1 MNIMYYYFSA
11 DDTFVISNNITELNA
26 ISGYDLEFT
35 FDTDLDSDAT
45 LTFQWQKDGYALSD
59 RRKYKGRDTE
69 ILTILDVEDGDEG
82 NYSLIVD
89 VTRSFN
95 ISISVGKINLI
106 IKFTSLLFCKIFYC
120 YSDDIY

>member
-1 MNIMYYYFSA
+1 MNTLYYYFSA
-11 DDTFVISNNITELNA
+11 GDTFVISNNTTELNGV
-26 ISGYDLEFT
+26 SGYDLEFT

-45 LTFQWQKDGYALSD
+45 LTFQWQKDGYGLSE

-95 ISISVGKINLI
+95 ISVSVGKINLI
-106 IKFTSLLFCKIFYC
+106 KIKSGLFLQHVLLL
-120 YSDDIY
+120 